1 MSTAKP
7 FIIPKQ
13 LIWDAWKQVK
23 ANGGAGGVDD
33 VSLSEYEEDL
43 EGNLYKLVLL
53 GSGSAR
59 TLPVCEPASR

>member
-33 VSLSEYEEDL
+33 VSLSEEDIL
-43 EGNLYKLVLL
+43 NLVEI
-53 GSGSAR
+53 G
-59 TLPVCEPASR
+59 E